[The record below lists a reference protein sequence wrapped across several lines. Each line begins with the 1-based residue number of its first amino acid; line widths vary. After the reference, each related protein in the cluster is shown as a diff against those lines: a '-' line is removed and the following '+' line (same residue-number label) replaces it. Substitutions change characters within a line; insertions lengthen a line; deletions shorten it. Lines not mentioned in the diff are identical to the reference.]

1 MRTAVLAL
9 ILTLGA
15 SVRADDLRLF
25 YDGATPMTPP
35 VQQAL
40 QAALEHDRVSQTG
53 ILLTTLGV
61 GFIDK
66 DNGASWPMAVVFLSA
81 RESTP
86 SVCRGKT
93 RHYGYD
99 DEAKKWASLDA
110 MPSLSDVTY
119 FFKPAMKLKCE
130 RLLAQPTLIMGTFSD
145 ADILAIVDSVRSARI
160 EKAFEGSVT
169 FQRGGR
175 IKAIGRQAI
184 QGGEASA
191 ETATVFIADRR
202 LGLSKHDSQWWITGA
217 DETSQ

>member
-9 ILTLGA
+9 VLTIGA

-25 YDGATPMTPP
+25 YDGATPLTPP

-40 QAALEHDRVSQTG
+40 QAALEHDRVPQTG
-53 ILLTTLGV
+53 ILLTPLGF
-61 GFIDK
+61 GFTGG
-66 DNGASWPMAVVFLSA
+66 GASLPMAVVFLPA
-81 RESTP
+81 AESTP
-86 SVCRGKT
+86 GVCRGKT
-93 RHYGYD
+93 RLYGYD
-99 DEAKKWASLDA
+99 DDAKNWVSLDA
-110 MPSLSDVTY
+110 MPGLPGVTY

-145 ADILAIVDSVRSARI
+145 ADILTIVESIRSARI

-169 FQRGGR
+169 FPRGGH

-191 ETATVFIADRR
+191 DTATVFIADRR
-202 LGLSKHDSQWWITGA
+202 LSLNKHDSQWWITGA
-217 DETSQ
+217 DETSE